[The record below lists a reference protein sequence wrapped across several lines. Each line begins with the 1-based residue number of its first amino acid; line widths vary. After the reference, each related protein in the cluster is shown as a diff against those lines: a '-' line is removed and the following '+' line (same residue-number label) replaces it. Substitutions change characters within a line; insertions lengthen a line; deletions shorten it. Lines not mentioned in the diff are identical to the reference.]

1 MHNLNTPRKD
11 MFVNIV
17 TVVWIVTNL
26 VTFWLTADILD
37 VMAVNLGFMLFLLI
51 TLKTPRIMKWL
62 NKSE

>member
-1 MHNLNTPRKD
+1 